1 MTMGKIPR
9 ARYTSEFKVQA
20 VAMAESDGLG
30 IAETARRLS
39 VSPKTLANWVKQFR
53 SGASPAGRR
62 VEVSAPEAELSRLR
76 KENAQLRME
85 CEILKK
91 AAAYFAK
98 ESL

>member
-1 MTMGKIPR
+1 MPMVKLAR
-9 ARYTSEFKVQA
+9 ARYTSEFKAQA
-20 VAMAESDGLG
+20 VSMAESDGLG

-39 VSPKTLANWVKQFR
+39 VSAKTLANWVKQFR
-53 SGASPAGRR
+53 SGSSPTSRR